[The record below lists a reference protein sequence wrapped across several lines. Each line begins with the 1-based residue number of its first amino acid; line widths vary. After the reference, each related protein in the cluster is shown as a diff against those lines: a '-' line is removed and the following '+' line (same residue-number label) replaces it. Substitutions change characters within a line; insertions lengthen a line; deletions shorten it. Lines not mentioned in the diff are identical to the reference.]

1 MTDQPLDPRALANY
15 ILIVRTHFGYQ
26 TTNLELQKISYF
38 AYAKYLQTYGEK
50 LCEGYFEAWEH
61 GPVHPLLYRTFKKF
75 GANPITQRA
84 EETNLITGEVRP
96 VSPPSDPK
104 KRTHIAETVLQLRN
118 LSASQLRA
126 KSHAPRG
133 PWHMVWE
140 SAKNNLASQVII
152 PDNVIR
158 EGFGRHMLSSTDMEM
173 SSSEETNL
181 EDHPPNVDRS
191 S

>member
-1 MTDQPLDPRALANY
+1 
-15 ILIVRTHFGYQ
+15 
-26 TTNLELQKISYF
+26 
-38 AYAKYLQTYGEK
+38 
-50 LCEGYFEAWEH
+50 
-61 GPVHPLLYRTFKKF
+61 
-75 GANPITQRA
+75 
-84 EETNLITGEVRP
+84 
-96 VSPPSDPK
+96 
-104 KRTHIAETVLQLRN
+104 
-118 LSASQLRA
+118 
-126 KSHAPRG
+126 
-133 PWHMVWE
+133 MVWE